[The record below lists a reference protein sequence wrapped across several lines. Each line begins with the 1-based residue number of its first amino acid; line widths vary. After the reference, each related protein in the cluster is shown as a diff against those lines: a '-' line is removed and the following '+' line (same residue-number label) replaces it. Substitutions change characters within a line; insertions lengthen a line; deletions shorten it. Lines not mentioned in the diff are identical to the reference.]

1 MLARR
6 ILATLVPLLL
16 TLAPAAAG
24 GASLQPIGS
33 FHEPIYV
40 TSDPASGERLLVA
53 EREGEILQVVRGVP
67 TVLADLRAQV
77 GCNGACS
84 GERGLLSIA
93 PAPNFASSGRLYA
106 DYANSQ
112 DGTIHLAEVTLA
124 EGRPAAV
131 REVLSIAHPGETN
144 HNGGQLQFGPE
155 GDLYISTG
163 DGGGTNDQHH
173 NAQSLESLLG
183 KILRI
188 DPRPSQLLPYTV
200 PAGNP
205 FPGAP
210 RPYDAIWSY
219 GLRNPFRFSFDR
231 LSGTMVIADVG
242 ESAREEI
249 DVAAPGGGAGANYGW
264 NCREGTIAGPATD
277 PGCAEAP
284 PGAFV
289 EPVFDYP
296 HTTLEGGAIER
307 CAIIGGYVVRDSGLP
322 ELAGRYLYGDR
333 CTGELRSLDLAAP
346 SASDRSEGLTVPEL
360 DSFGEDACGRVYAIS
375 QAGQVSRLVG
385 AQPTACPLAP
395 TVVLLRAAS
404 RRVPRGHRAVLTA
417 FLSPCPTTRRGAR
430 VDFTL
435 GSRTVARRKLSR
447 ACTARYTPRIA
458 RRSRFRGRHRLR
470 RDLGRGGLAAADDRP
485 DPPPRSA
492 TLSRA
497 GQEAGRARPPV
508 IRTNARQAGFG
519 CRYRPRS

>member
-6 ILATLVPLLL
+6 ILGTLVPLLL
-16 TLAPAAAG
+16 LALAATARGATLQ
-24 GASLQPIGS
+24 SIGT

-40 TSDPASGERLLVA
+40 TSDPESGERLLVA
-53 EREGEILQVVRGVP
+53 EREGVILQLVGGVP
-67 TVLADLRAQV
+67 TVLADLRPLV
-77 GCNGACS
+77 ECNGACS

-112 DGTIHLAEVTLA
+112 DGVIHLAEVTLD
-124 EGRPAAV
+124 EGEPAAV
-131 REVLSIAHPGETN
+131 RAVLSIAHPGETN

-155 GDLYISTG
+155 GDLYLSTG
-163 DGGGTNDQHH
+163 DGGGTDDQHH

-183 KILRI
+183 KVLRI
-188 DPRPSQLLPYTV
+188 NPRPSPSLPYTV
-200 PAGNP
+200 PADNP
-205 FPGAP
+205 FAGAP

-231 LSGTMVIADVG
+231 LSGAMVIADVG
-242 ESAREEI
+242 EAAREEI
-249 DVAAPGGGAGANYGW
+249 DLAPPGGGGGANYGW

-296 HTTLEGGAIER
+296 HTTVEGGTVKR
-307 CAIIGGYVVRDSGLP
+307 CAIIGGYVVRDPGLP

-333 CTGELRSLDLAAP
+333 CTGEVRSLDLADP
-346 SASDRSEGLTVPEL
+346 EASDRSEGLTVPEL

-385 AQPTACPLAP
+385 SQPTPCPLAP

-404 RRVPRGHRAVLTA
+404 RRVPRSHRAVLTA
-417 FLSPCPTTRRGAR
+417 FLSPVRPRGGEPGSISLWETARSRPVASAAPAPPASPRASGAARASGRRSPPT
-430 VDFTL
+430 
-435 GSRTVARRKLSR
+435 GSRS
-447 ACTARYTPRIA
+447 
-458 RRSRFRGRHRLR
+458 RRSRG
-470 RDLGRGGLAAADDRP
+470 
-485 DPPPRSA
+485 S
-492 TLSRA
+492 
-497 GQEAGRARPPV
+497 
-508 IRTNARQAGFG
+508 
-519 CRYRPRS
+519 